1 MKINQLFTAALM
13 VAPMLVAQD
22 SADKITLNFSDP
34 SRPGTVKVNAMQG
47 GISVKTHASKEVLV
61 EASGARRGAR
71 RREAPEGMRRIGE
84 NVWDLAANEAG
95 NVITINPGMMG
106 GSIALTVPAK
116 TNLILHT
123 MSGSITVDQAEGEV
137 EVNTMNGAVTLNQMA
152 GPVVAHSMNGKI
164 KAAFARVDAAKPMS
178 FSSMNGPIDVTFPQ
192 DLKATMRL
200 QNSMGDIFTDFDVVV
215 KNEPA
220 KVTTAAAEKNG
231 GKYKV
236 HMEKAMTATVNGGG
250 AEIQVKTF
258 NGTVYL
264 RKQK

>member
-1 MKINQLFTAALM
+1 MKINRLFTAALM

-34 SRPGTVKVNAMQG
+34 SRPGTVKLNSAMHAN
-47 GISVKTHASKEVLV
+47 ISVKVHASKEVLV
-61 EASGARRGAR
+61 EASGAGRRAR
-71 RREAPEGMRRIGE
+71 RAAPEGMRRIGE
-84 NVWDLAANEAG
+84 NAWDLKANEAG
-95 NVITINPGMMG
+95 NVITLNPGMTG
-106 GSIALTVPAK
+106 GSIALTVPPK

-123 MSGSITVDQAEGEV
+123 MNGSITVDQAEGEV
-137 EVNTMNGAVTLNQMA
+137 EVNTMNGAVTLNQMS

-164 KAAFARVDAAKPMS
+164 KTTFARVDAAKPMS
-178 FSSMNGPIDVTFPQ
+178 FSSMNGTIDVTFPQ

-236 HMEKAMTATVNGGG
+236 HMEKAMTAIVNGGG